1 VRRANEYVAP
11 LKLSRNNR
19 AQAGPQSRQFRHLD
33 AQATVVREAIE
44 RFCGK
49 IVEALHQSWVSQEER
64 RRQEEATA
72 QLQAEATAQQQAE
85 ATAQQQAEDEHRR
98 LEESEAKR
106 RAQEQESRRQAE
118 AEAS

>member
-1 VRRANEYVAP
+1 MRRANEYVAP

-85 ATAQQQAEDEHRR
+85 DEHRR

>member
-72 QLQAEATAQQQAE
+72 QQQAE

>member
-85 ATAQQQAEDEHRR
+85 DEHRR

>member
-1 VRRANEYVAP
+1 MRRANEYVAP

-19 AQAGPQSRQFRHLD
+19 AQAGPQSRHFPHLD

-85 ATAQQQAEDEHRR
+85 DEHRR

>member
-11 LKLSRNNR
+11 LKLSRNTR

-85 ATAQQQAEDEHRR
+85 DEHRR